1 MPNWVFN
8 NVGNYSKDLLDK
20 YGTVEGEDDKDPL
33 YLDFNKVIPE
43 PEEITKTISG
53 SVNDEAKRVAAYKDW
68 KSMAEH
74 PSKYDSPIYKSLHDQ
89 ADNTAQVIGY
99 KAIENP
105 DKSLNQIVS
114 EEDNKYIASRYN
126 NYTSLFGNKE
136 FNKLSNE
143 EFLES
148 CDKYCYNANERF
160 KDSKNSKFNEGV
172 LDDYDTIED
181 YGKHLNYLKE
191 KYGYDNWYDWRNS
204 NWGTKWNGCDQE
216 YDPET
221 EQLKFDTAWCV
232 PEPIF
237 AKIAEDNPDKNLDI
251 YSEEETGWFIE
262 GKTENGQYIETASGE
277 ITYNEETDSTETT
290 KEEYDTPR
298 VVKYKEV
305 VEANKAFNESISKS
319 ISNVLGNS

>member
-8 NVGNYSKDLLDK
+8 HVGNYSKDLLDK
-20 YGTVEGEDDKDPL
+20 YSTVEDDKDPK

-53 SVNDEAKRVAAYKDW
+53 SINVEAKKVVAYKDW
-68 KSMAEH
+68 KSMTEN
-74 PSKYDSPIYKSLHDQ
+74 PSKYDSPLYKSLK
-89 ADNTAQVIGY
+89 NTADTIAQEIGY
-99 KAIENP
+99 EAIENP
-105 DKSLNQIVS
+105 DKSLNQMVS
-114 EEDNKYIASRYN
+114 EEDNKFLASRYEY
-126 NYTSLFGNKE
+126 YTSLYGNKR
-136 FNKLSNE
+136 FTSLSNE

-160 KDSKNSKFNEGV
+160 LDSKNSKFNEGV
-172 LDDYDTIED
+172 LDDYDNIED
-181 YGKHLNYLKE
+181 YGRHLNHLKE
-191 KYGYDNWYDWRNS
+191 KYGFDNWYDWRNS

-216 YDPET
+216 YDEET

-262 GKTENGQYIETASGE
+262 GEIKDGKYMETASGD
-277 ITYNEETDSTETT
+277 ITYNEETDSSETI
-290 KEEYDTPR
+290 KKEYDTPR
-298 VVKYKEV
+298 VVKYEEIVKV
-305 VEANKAFNESISKS
+305 NKAFNESVSKS
-319 ISNVLGNS
+319 ISNILGNS